1 MPSSHQ
7 ALVKKGSFSTVI
19 NVDLRALGS
28 LARVLSTSKSDSERL
43 EAMGVGTYLP
53 PEQWLIKYI
62 GEQK

>member
-1 MPSSHQ
+1 M
-7 ALVKKGSFSTVI
+7 I